1 MTWNI
6 ALAGSQVGLVLA
18 ALAAIDLAP
27 PTSGAI
33 LLLSASGMPQ
43 GRLVDMAIGSGALP
57 IGSGPLP
64 GSIVVQGERS
74 ALAKA
79 ALPAGDLV
87 LAGSSRLC
95 GDKS

>member
-6 ALAGSQVGLVLA
+6 ALAGSQVGLALA
-18 ALAAIDLAP
+18 ALVAIDLAP
-27 PTSGAI
+27 PTSGPI
-33 LLLSASGMPQ
+33 LLLSASGMQQ
-43 GRLVDMAIGSGALP
+43 GRLVDLATESGALP
-57 IGSGPLP
+57 LGSGPLP

-79 ALPAGDLV
+79 ALPAGVLV

-95 GDKS
+95 GGRS

>member
-6 ALAGSQVGLVLA
+6 ALAGSQVSLALA
-18 ALAAIDLAP
+18 ALVAIDLAP
-27 PTSGAI
+27 PTSGPI
-33 LLLSASGMPQ
+33 LLLSASGMQ
-43 GRLVDMAIGSGALP
+43 QCRLVYLATESGALP

-79 ALPAGDLV
+79 ALPAGVLV
-87 LAGSSRLC
+87 LADSSRLC

>member
-6 ALAGSQVGLVLA
+6 ALAGSQVGLVLV
-18 ALAAIDLAP
+18 ALVAIDLAP
-27 PTSGAI
+27 PTSGPI
-33 LLLSASGMPQ
+33 LLLSASGMQQ
-43 GRLVDMAIGSGALP
+43 GRLVDLATESGALP
-57 IGSGPLP
+57 LGSGPLP

-79 ALPAGDLV
+79 ALPAGVLV